1 MYKDYEDNSN
11 LKSDKKNKIIN
22 CSIVLLI
29 IIIGILLLFLNKKD
43 KYKIS
48 IKEKEIIVERGNH
61 YQIKTKEELQYKI
74 LDLNIARVNDEGNI
88 IGLKEGSTNLIITSD
103 KANDY
108 KVVKVSVKK
117 NENEK
122 IEEVEVEVE
131 TEEKEDIKQEDIK
144 KEENVEIIP
153 EVKVDEKEEE
163 KEEKIVNP
171 ENIVLNINNKELYVG
186 EEILLIATIYPN
198 NSTNKNIIW
207 KSSDNSIA
215 TVENGKVKTLKAGK
229 VVITAKTLNDKV
241 DSCTI
246 NVKEKIID
254 VSNIT
259 LNKTSEVLNI
269 GDTIELKET
278 ITPSNA
284 TNKIVTW
291 TSSNSSVASVD
302 SNGIVKGIKE
312 GTSLIIVK
320 TSNGK
325 TASCQVKVN
334 KKEEIINESKP
345 EPIVEP
351 KPNNGIINITWTK
364 GIENIVAGGGASR
377 VYSLPNGKLIGA
389 SEVDGK
395 IYSVISLDNGNTWS
409 NPVLAASID
418 NKMAANIN
426 FFYDKGILYMA
437 YRATSGC
444 DDNKNKCYTSLNV
457 NVSNDEGL
465 SWKYHSKI
473 IENTMSSKRENRGYW
488 EPYLGLINN
497 NLTVFYA
504 NDSKSSNWQN
514 IESLTWNGSSWTN
527 KQIISNGK
535 SHNSRDGMPVWT
547 RLSNGTYALVMESSK
562 YRRNHPFVI
571 QILYSKDGV
580 KWSNPKDI
588 YIPNGKGSKA
598 SAPGIVELPN
608 GQLVVSFQT
617 DEDSNKKGDIY
628 SICKTIYSDGT
639 NIELVTKNNFSKSE
653 TVFTTTSGMWPA
665 IHYNNNWLY
674 VAGGDKFKKISV

>member
-1 MYKDYEDNSN
+1 
-11 LKSDKKNKIIN
+11 
-22 CSIVLLI
+22 
-29 IIIGILLLFLNKKD
+29 
-43 KYKIS
+43 
-48 IKEKEIIVERGNH
+48 
-61 YQIKTKEELQYKI
+61 
-74 LDLNIARVNDEGNI
+74 
-88 IGLKEGSTNLIITSD
+88 
-103 KANDY
+103 
-108 KVVKVSVKK
+108 
-117 NENEK
+117 
-122 IEEVEVEVE
+122 
-131 TEEKEDIKQEDIK
+131 
-144 KEENVEIIP
+144 
-153 EVKVDEKEEE
+153 
-163 KEEKIVNP
+163 
-171 ENIVLNINNKELYVG
+171 
-186 EEILLIATIYPN
+186 
-198 NSTNKNIIW
+198 
-207 KSSDNSIA
+207 
-215 TVENGKVKTLKAGK
+215 
-229 VVITAKTLNDKV
+229 
-241 DSCTI
+241 
-246 NVKEKIID
+246 
-254 VSNIT
+254 
-259 LNKTSEVLNI
+259 
-269 GDTIELKET
+269 
-278 ITPSNA
+278 
-284 TNKIVTW
+284 
-291 TSSNSSVASVD
+291 
-302 SNGIVKGIKE
+302 
-312 GTSLIIVK
+312 
-320 TSNGK
+320 
-325 TASCQVKVN
+325 
-334 KKEEIINESKP
+334 
-345 EPIVEP
+345 
-351 KPNNGIINITWTK
+351 
-364 GIENIVAGGGASR
+364 
-377 VYSLPNGKLIGA
+377 
-389 SEVDGK
+389 
-395 IYSVISLDNGNTWS
+395 
-409 NPVLAASID
+409 
-418 NKMAANIN
+418 
-426 FFYDKGILYMA
+426 MA

-571 QILYSKDGV
+571 QLLTSKDGV

-588 YIPNGKGSKA
+588 YIPNSKGSKA
-598 SAPGIVELPN
+598 SAPGLVELPN

>member
-43 KYKIS
+43 KYEID
-48 IKEKEIIVERGNH
+48 IKEKEIIVERGNY
-61 YQIKTKEELQYKI
+61 YQIKTKEDLEYKI
-74 LDLNIARVNDEGNI
+74 ADLSIARINDEGNI
-88 IGLKEGSTNLIITSD
+88 IGIKEGSTNLIITSD
-103 KANDY
+103 KTNDY

-122 IEEVEVEVE
+122 IEEVEVE
-131 TEEKEDIKQEDIK
+131 TEEKENIKQEDIK

-215 TVENGKVKTLKAGK
+215 TVENGKVKTLEAGK

-291 TSSNSSVASVD
+291 TSTNSSVASVD
-302 SNGIVKGIKE
+302 SNGIVKGKKE
-312 GTSLIIVK
+312 GISLIIVK

-325 TASCQVKVN
+325 TASCQVKVT
-334 KKEEIINESKP
+334 KKEEIITESKP